1 MGTMEANFM
10 FWSFFLF
17 LFFFI
22 FLVGGTIPFGFLEV
36 TRTSRMHK
44 NSLQAGTYQN
54 TSLACLNNFFIFIFF
69 ISVMVL
75 T

>member
-1 MGTMEANFM
+1 MDFGSDSYIKNAQELFASWNF
-10 FWSFFLF
+10 S
-17 LFFFI
+17 
-22 FLVGGTIPFGFLEV
+22 
-36 TRTSRMHK
+36 
-44 NSLQAGTYQN
+44 N

>member
-10 FWSFFLF
+10 FWSFFWSEEQYHW
-17 LFFFI
+17 I
-22 FLVGGTIPFGFLEV
+22 LEV

-54 TSLACLNNFFIFIFF
+54 TSLARLNNFFIFIFF